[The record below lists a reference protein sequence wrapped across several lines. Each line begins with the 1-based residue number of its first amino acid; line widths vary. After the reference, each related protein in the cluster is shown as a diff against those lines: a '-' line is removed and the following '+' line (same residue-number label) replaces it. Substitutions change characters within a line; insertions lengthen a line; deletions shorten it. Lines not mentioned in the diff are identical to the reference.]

1 MSVAV
6 AQQALRFKG
15 EEPGFELEGS
25 PGVTVHPLM
34 TTDDGSKIDV
44 FYLIIEEGREVTPES
59 HPFSETLVVVE
70 GTLACSAGDGV
81 TDTVSPGQV
90 WHVAPDVTHHVR
102 NTGDGRAVAA
112 MLIGI

>member
-1 MSVAV
+1 MSVTV
-6 AQQALRFKG
+6 AQRAQRFTD
-15 EEPGFELEGS
+15 EEPGFDLEGS

-34 TTDDGSKIDV
+34 TRADGSTIDL
-44 FYLIIEEGREVTPES
+44 FHLIIEEGREVTPES

-81 TDTVSPGQV
+81 AETVSPGQV
-90 WHVAPDVTHHVR
+90 WHVAPDVHHRVR

-112 MLIGI
+112 MLIGL